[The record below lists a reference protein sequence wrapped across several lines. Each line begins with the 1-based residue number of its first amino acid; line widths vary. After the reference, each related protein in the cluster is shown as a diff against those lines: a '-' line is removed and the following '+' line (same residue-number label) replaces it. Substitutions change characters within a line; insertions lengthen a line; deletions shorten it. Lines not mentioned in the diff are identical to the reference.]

1 MKPTQS
7 DVVHIED
14 ARLETVPASSIGK
27 PRSPEIHRASRPI
40 DLTNAASRFL
50 GWWSR
55 RREEESPWPAFDL
68 FLREMLLDVVG
79 AKRVRLFHVAEGGQS
94 LRLLTDDVGTPSTLA
109 APTELMRHVISVGR
123 RYIRGDQSHGPLV
136 DQLAS
141 GSEEQANSTAATDKN
156 VDRDGHALP
165 PAKGPVV
172 WMFPIRD
179 HKAGASRN
187 TNAPL
192 HRSIGL
198 VVVGGIDEASQADH
212 EILDGIAAL
221 VTEFWLHVRDYECL
235 QMVRRTDRGSGVLNR
250 LDFLRMGEIA
260 VADARREGE
269 PVAVLAVAIEGLR
282 RFDDEGWWSLRDR
295 VIQEAGRILRRKLR
309 TGDFVGRFSD
319 DRFVILMRWLDLS
332 LGRLIAARV
341 ISWIQEAVGEA
352 VRQAQTEAD
361 PTSACHTASVS
372 SGITVRCGLAC
383 DYRVSGHEEHLA
395 WSDGGE
401 GKGIRE
407 ASLRGLL
414 MGALSASAEA
424 RKKGEKLCLADMRA
438 NGAETDQPTA
448 GITS

>member
-1 MKPTQS
+1 MKPTQG

-14 ARLETVPASSIGK
+14 ARLETVPASHVGR
-27 PRSPEIHRASRPI
+27 PRSPEVHGASRPL

-50 GWWSR
+50 GWWSQR
-55 RREEESPWPAFDL
+55 YEEESPWPAFDL

-79 AKRVRLFHVAEGGQS
+79 AKRVRLFHVTEGGLT

-141 GSEEQANSTAATDKN
+141 GSEKQTEVTTATDKN
-156 VDRDGHALP
+156 APRDGHALP
-165 PAKGPVV
+165 QASGPVV

-179 HKAGASRN
+179 HKTGASRN

-192 HRSIGL
+192 HRTIGL
-198 VVVGGIDEASQADH
+198 VSVGGVDEADY
-212 EILDGIAAL
+212 EMLDGVAAL

-295 VIQEAGRILRRKLR
+295 VIQETGRILRRKLR
-309 TGDFVGRFSD
+309 AGDIVGRFSD

-332 LGRLIAARV
+332 LGRLIGARV

-352 VRQAQTEAD
+352 VRQAQTDTD
-361 PTSACHTASVS
+361 PVSVCDTAGVS
-372 SGITVRCGLAC
+372 GGIKVRCGLAC
-383 DYRVSGHEEHLA
+383 DYRVGGHEEHLA
-395 WSDGGE
+395 WSDGGD
-401 GKGIRE
+401 GKEKRE
-407 ASLRGLL
+407 ASLRELL

-424 RKKGEKLCLADMRA
+424 RKKGEKLCLANMRA
-438 NGAETDQPTA
+438 SETETDQPTT